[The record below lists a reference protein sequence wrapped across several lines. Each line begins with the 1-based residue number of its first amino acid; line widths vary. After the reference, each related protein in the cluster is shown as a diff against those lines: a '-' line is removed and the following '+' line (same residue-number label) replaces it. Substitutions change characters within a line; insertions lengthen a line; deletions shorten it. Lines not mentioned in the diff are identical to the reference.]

1 MLKVVADG
9 LQIEMQRDK
18 FTLLLGILAL
28 IMVGMLITVL
38 QGCTLTEIN
47 IVQRATVSEGDGTSS
62 MQHDATARQEEDS
75 MKLIVPFK

>member
-1 MLKVVADG
+1 MADG
-9 LQIEMQRDK
+9 LVMNDK
-18 FTLLLGILAL
+18 VNILLT
-28 IMVGMLITVL
+28 MLIVVVIGGATMLVFTSCQL
-38 QGCTLTEIN
+38 MEIN